1 MSIKKCKMRFSLFG
15 KACVALAGIAIFFA
29 SPVMAFTFS
38 SGELQGGLDITL
50 GYGTAYST
58 EKGNTLNYT
67 NTKHVDAPN
76 YKSDETFRGTGIVM
90 QVWKVLAELDLAYQD
105 YGFKSTASF
114 AYDTEMMDKQRNYDY
129 DGDGIKDGWSD
140 EAVDASGRVLN
151 LLDAYAYGSFFD
163 DKLDLRVGR
172 QVINWGEGLVFMEGV
187 SVQAPFNINN
197 LVLPGSELKE
207 AYIGL
212 GAVRAQLAAT
222 DTLSLDAYWQWEWQK
237 NMFPGTGT
245 FYGDDILASP
255 GAEEETLAWIGFF
268 GFEDREEDIDES
280 NQWGISATSYI
291 GNSEYGI
298 YYSRY
303 NDAMPSVGL
312 DLDKGVVFV
321 TYAEDQDMFGISMAT
336 SVPWLGAWTIN
347 TELSYRPDRRI
358 STVIFGGPNGIGL
371 NDDGQYWTE
380 ADTWNASVHGF
391 WLGKSFIGGIDSQF
405 AFIQIGVDIMDYD
418 GPMSDLQPM
427 LADHDAAVNVSAGP
441 DPIYKVL
448 DADEQVS
455 TTAWGIAAEWDA
467 TWQSVMPAVDVTL
480 ALFAQYDFAGNS
492 HLTGNFSEGR
502 LLSSVGLSSVIHNDW
517 ETGISYART
526 DYNDSNYEVQNTVN
540 FNVNYKF

>member
-1 MSIKKCKMRFSLFG
+1 MSIKISKMRFSWSA
-15 KACVALAGIAIFFA
+15 KACIAFTGIALFCV

-38 SGELQGGLDITL
+38 NGELDGGLDITL
-50 GYGTAYST
+50 GYGAAYST
-58 EKGNTLNYT
+58 EDGNTINGI
-67 NTKHVDAPN
+67 NQKHFDAPN
-76 YKSDETFRGTGIVM
+76 YKSDETYRGTGIVM
-90 QVWKVLAELDLAYQD
+90 QVWKVLAELDLAYKD

-114 AYDTEMMDKQRNYDY
+114 AYDTEMMDEQRNYDY
-129 DGDGIKDGWSD
+129 NHDGIKDGWSD
-140 EAVDASGRVLN
+140 EAEDASGQVFN
-151 LLDAYAYGSFFD
+151 LLDAYAYGSFLD
-163 DKLDLRVGR
+163 DSLDLRVGR
-172 QVINWGEGLVFMEGV
+172 QVINWGEGLVFMEGIA
-187 SVQAPFNINN
+187 VQVPFNINN

-207 AYIGL
+207 AYMGL
-212 GAVRAQLAAT
+212 GAIRAQLAAT

-255 GAEEETLAWIGFF
+255 GAEEETFAWTGGAF

-303 NDAMPSVGL
+303 NDAMPSVGF
-312 DLDKGVVFV
+312 DLDNGNVFV

-336 SVPWLGAWTIN
+336 SIPYLGAWTIN

-405 AFIQIGVDIMDYD
+405 AFIQLGVDIMDYD

-427 LADHDAAVNVSAGP
+427 LVDHDAAADRGDGVYEVVSS
-441 DPIYKVL
+441 
-448 DADEQVS
+448 DEQVS

-467 TWQSVMPAVDVTL
+467 TWQSVMPAIDVTL

-502 LLSSVGLSSVIHNDW
+502 LLSSVGLTADIHNEW

-526 DYNDSNYEVQNTVN
+526 DYSDSNYEVQNTVN